1 MSLVN
6 LRMIEVPLSVAL
18 PSTLIM
24 TIVGGLICF
33 FAGAR
38 TRAMAPVMAAFA
50 VHVSV
55 GLGNYF
61 ASGVTL
67 DALKYHGFAVQYAQ
81 VLATGGSTA
90 ELPTEFSSGREGWI
104 YVLGVLYFI
113 FGSVPPVGLVF
124 NAMLIGVAV
133 GIIASTSRLAGWPE
147 SARIA
152 AWVAVIAPP
161 IVYWPS
167 LLGREAS
174 IFLLLSIMALSLSL
188 FIAKRAVLAAAT
200 LWGSALLGLVIR
212 PQIALVAMFGIL
224 LAAMALAVLEP
235 GRLRVTLLFISPALV
250 ALPLGLL
257 RGMGDY
263 LTKFFTGLG
272 NIRTELSMTA
282 NSKTGVSLDGF
293 DTPSGVIIGTLRD
306 LPRGILGPLIWE
318 WTPGYWQL
326 AIDASFWAV
335 VVLTCYF
342 AIRWGS
348 YRVRMLSFV
357 LPALSILFLSTA
369 IMGNWGILVRMR
381 TQALPFLLIVMA
393 QGFYLWR
400 RRHLELKRRAL
411 PVHPL
416 VQPVALRSGPKDIR
430 E

>member
-1 MSLVN
+1 M
-6 LRMIEVPLSVAL
+6 
-18 PSTLIM
+18 
-24 TIVGGLICF
+24 
-33 FAGAR
+33 
-38 TRAMAPVMAAFA
+38 
-50 VHVSV
+50 
-55 GLGNYF
+55 
-61 ASGVTL
+61 
-67 DALKYHGFAVQYAQ
+67 
-81 VLATGGSTA
+81 
-90 ELPTEFSSGREGWI
+90 
-104 YVLGVLYFI
+104 
-113 FGSVPPVGLVF
+113 
-124 NAMLIGVAV
+124 
-133 GIIASTSRLAGWPE
+133 
-147 SARIA
+147 
-152 AWVAVIAPP
+152 
-161 IVYWPS
+161 
-167 LLGREAS
+167 
-174 IFLLLSIMALSLSL
+174 
-188 FIAKRAVLAAAT
+188 
-200 LWGSALLGLVIR
+200 GLVIR

-257 RGMGDY
+257 SGMGDY

-342 AIRWGS
+342 AIRLGS